1 MQHLEQKT
9 TTTADALSPSTLLD
23 RYGRRFNYARIALNE
38 RCNLRCTYCM
48 PEAGVDFQPPGKLL
62 RKDEIARLV
71 RVLASVG
78 VNKLRFTGGEPT
90 LRKDLPELVAMAVNT
105 PGIENVCLTTN
116 GLLLHRFIDDLKQ
129 AGLAG
134 INISL
139 DSLQAERFKTIT
151 RRNGLEQT
159 LNNIK
164 LALEKGFDN
173 IKVNVV
179 VMRGFNE
186 DEIEQF
192 CQLTRDYRLTVRFI
206 EFMPFDAKQLWCEG
220 DYLMRAKDIVAQ
232 LHRLYDGLMAAKG
245 SETEHHHF
253 RIKGYQGSVAVIP
266 AFTRSL
272 CRNCNRIRITA
283 DGQLRNC
290 LYSETDYDLRGLM
303 RDGASDNQL
312 LDRIRQAVGAKVID
326 GIEARERSVTKIA
339 VSRISMSQ
347 IGG

>member
-1 MQHLEQKT
+1 MLTNLRQQAESLMHPVLV
-9 TTTADALSPSTLLD
+9 D
-23 RYGRRFNYARIALNE
+23 RFGRNFNYARIALNE

-48 PEAGVDFQPPGKLL
+48 PEEGVDFQAPEKLL

-71 RVLASVG
+71 SVLASVG

-116 GLLLHRFIDDLKQ
+116 GLLLHRMLDDLKH
-129 AGLAG
+129 AGLTG

-139 DSLQAERFKTIT
+139 DTLREDRFKHIT
-151 RRNGLEQT
+151 RRNGLGQT
-159 LNNIK
+159 LQNIE
-164 LALEKGFDN
+164 LALQKGFSS

-179 VMRGFNE
+179 VMRGIND
-186 DEIEQF
+186 DEIESF
-192 CQLTRDYRLTVRFI
+192 CELTRDNRLTVRFI
-206 EFMPFDAKQLWCEG
+206 EFMPFDAKQLWCDG
-220 DYLMRAKDIVAQ
+220 DYLVRAKDIVTR
-232 LHRLYDGLMAAKG
+232 LHKTYNELLAVPG
-245 SETEHHHF
+245 SETEHHHY
-253 RIKGYQGSVAVIP
+253 RIAGYKGTVAVIP

-290 LYSETDYDLRGLM
+290 LYSGTDYDLRDLM
-303 RDGASDNQL
+303 RRGESNAQIVAQL
-312 LDRIRQAVGAKVID
+312 QQAITEKVAD
-326 GIEARERSVTKIA
+326 GIEARERSVTKVAI
-339 VSRISMSQ
+339 SRISMTQ